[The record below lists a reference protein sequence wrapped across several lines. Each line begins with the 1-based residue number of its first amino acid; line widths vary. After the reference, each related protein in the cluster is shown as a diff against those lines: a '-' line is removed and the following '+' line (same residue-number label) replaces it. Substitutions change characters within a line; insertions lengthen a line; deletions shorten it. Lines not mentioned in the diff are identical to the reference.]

1 MIKKISALCLM
12 AALVVVVGCTSVQTA
27 TGPKL
32 NDQKLT
38 LGGEQSIGNINVNN
52 WGLYL
57 LWIPIITGDNENI
70 GSVAWFKNTVTLEDV
85 VGVATKKA
93 KDMGATKAVDLT
105 STVTPGC
112 FLFNVKQV
120 QVSVN
125 AIK

>member
-1 MIKKISALCLM
+1 MIKKISALCLL
-12 AALVVVVGCTSVQTA
+12 ATLFVFVGCTSVQTA
-27 TGPKL
+27 QKL

-38 LGGEQSIGNINVNN
+38 VGTEQSIGNINVTN

-57 LWIPIITGDNENI
+57 LWIPLITGDNENI

-93 KDMGATKAVDLT
+93 KEMGATKAVDMT
-105 STVTPGC
+105 SMVTPGA
-112 FLFNVKQV
+112 FLFNIKQV

-125 AIK
+125 AVK